1 METKKINSILVVIDA
16 QNDFVYGSL
25 ENDEAKKAVPII
37 AKTVKMFANS
47 GRPII
52 FTQDTHSKE
61 TYLKSQEGRKLTVE
75 HCLFGTIGWE
85 IADEVFNHIDKLHTP
100 YRVCYKEGFGY
111 QKWKDNYTDCYLKDA
126 DYIFIC
132 GFCTDIC
139 VITNALLLK
148 TYYPEAEIIVLAD
161 CCAGTT
167 PENHRMALEVMKSCQ
182 IEVMFDELEVKEGRK
197 ETAGEA
203 IRGDE

>member
-1 METKKINSILVVIDA
+1 METNKVLVVIDA

-25 ENDEAKKAVPII
+25 ANPEAQKVIP
-37 AKTVKMFANS
+37 TLVRRVKECVS
-47 GRPII
+47 ERYPII
-52 FTQDTHSKE
+52 FTQDTHCKE
-61 TYLKSQEGRKLTVE
+61 IYPKTQEGRKLPVE
-75 HCLFGTIGWE
+75 HCLFGWAGWQ
-85 IADEVFNHIDKLHTP
+85 IVQEVMDCVDPLHNP
-100 YRVCYKEGFGY
+100 MRICYKDGFGY

-126 DYIFIC
+126 KQIYIC

-167 PENHRMALEVMKSCQ
+167 PEKHRMALEVMKSCQ
-182 IEVMFDELEVKEGRK
+182 IEVIFDELEVQEGRK
-197 ETAGEA
+197 ETFGETV
-203 IRGDE
+203 